1 MSRNYIATDY
11 ELMIDIC
18 KSEINFLKSSWQ
30 NMLGRPL
37 VTIACRDIHLGIS
50 ESFLKWLSI
59 CVCFGKI
66 VFGLTILGRF
76 FSVVYCWGFPYN
88 F

>member
-1 MSRNYIATDY
+1 MSRNYIVSDY

-37 VTIACRDIHLGIS
+37 VVIACRNVHLGIC
-50 ESFLKWLSI
+50 EFFDNHLPVCNIHTFAI
-59 CVCFGKI
+59 CGKL
-66 VFGLTILGRF
+66 F
-76 FSVVYCWGFPYN
+76 
-88 F
+88 

>member
-1 MSRNYIATDY
+1 MSRNYIVSDY

-37 VTIACRDIHLGIS
+37 VTIACRNVHLGI
-50 ESFLKWLSI
+50 
-59 CVCFGKI
+59 CI
-66 VFGLTILGRF
+66 VFDSR
-76 FSVVYCWGFPYN
+76 VGFMYRLLQCFIFHHFN
-88 F
+88 GAVQLEKAQNHRIRQ